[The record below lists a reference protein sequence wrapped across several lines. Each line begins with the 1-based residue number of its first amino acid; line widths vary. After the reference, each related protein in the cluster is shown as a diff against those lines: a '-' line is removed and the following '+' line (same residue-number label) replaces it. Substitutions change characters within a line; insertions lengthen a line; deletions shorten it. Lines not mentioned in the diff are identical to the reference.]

1 MNILASIWTFIANE
15 ILRQPAYVIGL
26 IVFIGYILLGKKFYD
41 VIGGTLKAI
50 IGVFILSVG
59 TGQLVSNFRP
69 ILVGL
74 KDKFNLSAM
83 VIDPYFGDPAVA
95 SIIKEQTEAFT
106 NAGKQIGISLSLVIY
121 VMLIALVVNLLLVK
135 FSKFTKIRSV
145 FTTGH
150 VQYQQSGIALVLI
163 FTAFPNLAQW
173 HYIVI
178 MSVVLGLYWAVGSNL
193 TVDISQDLTE
203 GGGFCVAHQ
212 QMFGIKFFSILSE
225 KLFGKNKKRLEDLE
239 LPGFLSMFNEN
250 MVSTAILMLLFFSIL
265 MGILGRD
272 YFVGAK
278 LLGATA
284 SFPVFVFNKAIHFA
298 VYVAILQLGVRTFV
312 AELTNSFQGI
322 SNKLLPG
329 AVPGIDCAA
338 VYGFGSQNAVT
349 IGFLAGALGQAVAII
364 TLIVTRSPILVIA
377 GFVPVFFDNAT
388 IAVFANNKGGIK
400 AAIVMPFIAG
410 LCQVFGSALIASV
423 AVNGLGGFAS
433 HGGYLGMWDWA
444 VVWPFFAFL
453 MRNLGWIGLAI
464 VVIVLIVIPQIQ
476 YARNKDTYFLI
487 TEDYDAY
494 VELKEKKEGKK

>member
-1 MNILASIWTFIANE
+1 MEFLNSIWVFFANE

-26 IVFIGYILLGKKFYD
+26 IVFFGYLLLGKKFYD

-74 KDKFNLSAM
+74 KDKFGLNAM
-83 VIDPYFGDPAVA
+83 VIDPYFGDPAVQA
-95 SIIKEQTEAFT
+95 IIKEQTD
-106 NAGKQIGISLSLVIY
+106 NAAKLGQQIGISLSLVIY
-121 VMLIALVVNLLLVK
+121 VMLIALIVNLLLVK
-135 FSKFTKIRSV
+135 FNKWTKIRSV

-163 FTAFPNLAQW
+163 FTAFPNLGQPM
-173 HYIVI
+173 YIAI

-193 TVDISQDLTE
+193 TVDITQDLTE

-225 KLFGKNKKRLEDLE
+225 KMFGKNKKRLEDIK

-265 MGILGRD
+265 MGILGKE
-272 YFVGAK
+272 YFVAQK
-278 LLGATA
+278 LLAATA
-284 SFPVFVFNKAIHFA
+284 SFPVFIFNKAIHFA

-349 IGFLAGALGQAVAII
+349 LGFLAGALGQAVAII
-364 TLIVTRSPILVIA
+364 TLILFKSPILVIA

-388 IAVFANNKGGIK
+388 IAVFANNKGGVK
-400 AAIVMPFIAG
+400 AALLMPFIAG

-423 AVNGLGGFAS
+423 AVNGLGGFAA

-444 VVWPFFAFL
+444 VVWPAFAWL
-453 MRNLGWIGLAI
+453 MNNLGWIGLGVI
-464 VVIVLIVIPQIQ
+464 VVVLVAIPQIQ

-494 VELKEKKEGKK
+494 VELKAKKEGK